1 VLDLHCPSS
10 PRRSVLGL
18 TEAAPP
24 SEFTLIPD
32 RTGATVAWVLAAGGS
47 RMNETSAVR
56 NLVELGMNEREAR
69 LYVGLLRTREATPA
83 LLHRITAVPR
93 TKIYETLDRM
103 VSAGYCSERQEGRH
117 RFFRA
122 TRPAEVYTLL
132 RNGWNLDLQMKCA
145 IGEGAFAR
153 LDKLFVNT
161 SAADPSFERIEV
173 IRSKDQI
180 NAKFLALMAGTRGEV
195 LSFTRSPYAAAD
207 AQTRARV
214 MEVQKEAFAR
224 GVRIRTIYMV
234 ETQDWDWLGTF
245 IADLERA
252 GEQVRLTADLPM
264 KMFIFDQETVLIAL
278 PSVPGLTGAD
288 FTMLAVSD
296 PGFTRANVVLFETCW
311 EGART
316 LAAWNADRGPETA
329 LAEPR

>member
-1 VLDLHCPSS
+1 MDES
-10 PRRSVLGL
+10 G
-18 TEAAPP
+18 
-24 SEFTLIPD
+24 
-32 RTGATVAWVLAAGGS
+32 
-47 RMNETSAVR
+47 AVR

-83 LLHRITAVPR
+83 LLHRITGVPR

-122 TRPAEVYTLL
+122 TRPTEVYTLL

-145 IGEGAFAR
+145 IGESAFAR
-153 LDKLFVNT
+153 LDTLFTDT
-161 SAADPSFERIEV
+161 SAADPSLERIEV

-180 NAKFLALMAGTRGEV
+180 NAKFLSLMEGTRGEV

-207 AQTRARV
+207 EATRARV
-214 MEVQKEAFAR
+214 IDVQKRAFAR
-224 GVRIRTIYMV
+224 GVQIRTVYMV
-234 ETQDWDWLGTF
+234 ETQDWDWLERF
-245 IADLERA
+245 ISDLERE
-252 GEQVRLTADLPM
+252 GEQVRLTADLPI

-278 PSVPGLTGAD
+278 PSVPGLTGTD

-296 PGFTRANVVLFETCW
+296 PGFTRACAVLFETCW
-311 EGART
+311 SGAST
-316 LAAWNADRGPETA
+316 LTGWNRASATA
-329 LAEPR
+329 RQDH

>member
-1 VLDLHCPSS
+1 
-10 PRRSVLGL
+10 
-18 TEAAPP
+18 
-24 SEFTLIPD
+24 
-32 RTGATVAWVLAAGGS
+32 
-47 RMNETSAVR
+47 MNEASAVK

-83 LLHRITAVPR
+83 LLHRITGVPR
-93 TKIYETLDRM
+93 TKIYETLDRL

-132 RNGWNLDLQMKCA
+132 RNGWDLDLQMKRA
-145 IGEGAFAR
+145 IGENAFAR
-153 LDKLFVNT
+153 LDKLFAST
-161 SAADPSFERIEV
+161 SAADPSLERIEV

-180 NAKFLALMAGTRGEV
+180 NAKFLALMEGTRKEV

-214 MEVQKEAFAR
+214 MDVQKRAFAR
-224 GVRIRTIYMV
+224 GVQIRTVYMV
-234 ETQDWDWLGTF
+234 ETQDWDWLETF
-245 IADLERA
+245 IGDLERE

-278 PSVPGLTGAD
+278 PSVPGLTGTD
-288 FTMLAVSD
+288 FTMLAVAD
-296 PGFTRANVVLFETCW
+296 PGFTRAGVVLFEACW
-311 EGART
+311 DRAHT
-316 LAAWNADRGPETA
+316 LEKWNADHAKG
-329 LAEPR
+329 LA